1 MWITTRSHCLSTFI
15 SEKIKKL
22 IVMNNDG
29 LNEAFLPHQK
39 RVQSSKSLEIF
50 EDEEEATMFQKIHA
64 ACRLEN
70 IMSIAGGDNTFLFNF
85 PYMF

>member
-1 MWITTRSHCLSTFI
+1 MECGSQHDHIVCLHFI

-39 RVQSSKSLEIF
+39 ECSLQNRLKFSKMKR
-50 EDEEEATMFQKIHA
+50 EATMFQKIQ
-64 ACRLEN
+64 RVSSRKYYVN
-70 IMSIAGGDNTFLFNF
+70 RWR
-85 PYMF
+85 